1 MRCARSFPYGTNGQ
15 VSRRTDSTNW
25 FQFNARE
32 HSVMSSFLNVAG
44 SVISTWKAMQRPV
57 VGAFIFGS
65 IAQRGYHAVGSDIEL
80 CIVTPNTPNPEW
92 FEERIVSEEIGL
104 FLKASDR
111 G

>member
-1 MRCARSFPYGTNGQ
+1 
-15 VSRRTDSTNW
+15 
-25 FQFNARE
+25 
-32 HSVMSSFLNVAG
+32 MSSFLNVAG

-65 IAQRGYHAVGSDIEL
+65 IAQRGYHAVGSDIDL